1 MRTLT
6 CKQNI
11 IKGQVAEQ
19 AAVDYLVGLGYQ
31 ILARNYR
38 VHRLG
43 ELDLIAEL
51 EGKLTVVEVKARHR
65 ADLYGGLESSITPAK
80 LRRIRRTTSFYL
92 QENRLMHKDVYI
104 LAIFVKIDQ
113 WGKSTELSVVP
124 IEWR

>member
-92 QENRLMHKDVYI
+92 QKNRLMHKDVYI